1 MEEAEKVVAK
11 TLQKSMERR
20 EVRLG
25 FKSIEDIA
33 GVIVESLKDAGL
45 LRVPGSAVEPTQEEV
60 ERSAKALEKAGFAW
74 IHERDPKMISTGWA
88 DVPEE
93 VFARAA
99 LVAFLNPD
107 APSDDAKKGMKA

>member
-1 MEEAEKVVAK
+1 MEEAEKIVTK

-25 FKSIEDIA
+25 FKTIEDVS
-33 GVIVESLKDAGL
+33 GVIVEALKDAGL
-45 LRVPGSAVEPTQEEV
+45 LRIPTEAVEPSEEDV
-60 ERSAKALEKAGFAW
+60 NRVAKAIEAAGFAW
-74 IHERDPKMISTGWA
+74 IRERDPQMVRTGFA

-99 LVAFLNPD
+99 IIEFVNPSVEAD
-107 APSDDAKKGMKA
+107 KGAKP